1 MNEQKK
7 VNLFVGNYC
16 RIKFFL
22 FRSSCRAQN
31 HQPPLLKYS
40 IAKYLICFSG
50 NAKMNISFC
59 MGQTMKNKLQN
70 CFRFTAPRYQFEFCC
85 QRDQIAVDL
94 HQTIEYASYSP
105 QANKI
110 KKTLSKISKQT
121 DERTHTHTQKVEIN
135 FKINELLAIV
145 ECDRDRCFC
154 IYIQK
159 AFVLRYIMK

>member
-1 MNEQKK
+1 MVDKCDTQKEIMNEQKK

-31 HQPPLLKYS
+31 HQPPLIKYS

-59 MGQTMKNKLQN
+59 MGQTMKNKLQK
-70 CFRFTAPRYQFEFCC
+70 CSRFTAPRYQFEFCC

-110 KKTLSKISKQT
+110 NKKLFQRYRSRQT
-121 DERTHTHTQKVEIN
+121 SAHTHIRK
-135 FKINELLAIV
+135 KL
-145 ECDRDRCFC
+145 
-154 IYIQK
+154 K
-159 AFVLRYIMK
+159 